1 MRCRFYST
9 CVKFCLANRDY
20 NSKLILYTP
29 EIKHPFLREPV
40 LLVKSFP
47 EDETQVALLSPLL
60 SLQLLTVYGFSNKC
74 CLQTCITRRNIR
86 KWLFMNELI
95 DSTADGL
102 SVWCIRPLTRSRPMF
117 SQRKVMCA
125 WVCLCE
131 VPQHA
136 RGAFT
141 RAKTLLW
148 LQNDKSMQGIFSTN
162 GKNCPHPPPPFPE
175 LTLGAAKVRSDAH
188 TTCNH
193 LPQCVE
199 QWFSKRLRSRL
210 FCTQAPTRTDTNTQK
225 IKTQRG
231 KEDGVYM
238 AIYIYIEEVGVETV
252 PSEQVH
258 LSYGGYR
265 EENRREQLNWDKSRQ
280 MLQVEWGGNVNVCP
294 LKSGNHSFTA
304 YQREKWENV

>member
-1 MRCRFYST
+1 MSSFAWQIEIIILNLYYTHLRQNILF
-9 CVKFCLANRDY
+9 CVSPCSSSRASQRM
-20 NSKLILYTP
+20 
-29 EIKHPFLREPV
+29 KHKWP
-40 LLVKSFP
+40 S
-47 EDETQVALLSPLL
+47 SLL
-60 SLQLLTVYGFSNKC
+60 SLQLLMVYGFSNKC

-102 SVWCIRPLTRSRPMF
+102 SVWCIRPRTRSRPMF

-162 GKNCPHPPPPFPE
+162 GINCPHPPPPFLE
-175 LTLGAAKVRSDAH
+175 LTLGAAEVRSDAH

-193 LPQCVE
+193 LP
-199 QWFSKRLRSRL
+199 
-210 FCTQAPTRTDTNTQK
+210 
-225 IKTQRG
+225 
-231 KEDGVYM
+231 
-238 AIYIYIEEVGVETV
+238 
-252 PSEQVH
+252 
-258 LSYGGYR
+258 
-265 EENRREQLNWDKSRQ
+265 
-280 MLQVEWGGNVNVCP
+280 
-294 LKSGNHSFTA
+294 
-304 YQREKWENV
+304 